1 MFMLALTIIILLVFG
16 AGILRTLAKLFLAAF
31 SLTFSVATFAFKLFL
46 IFLGILAG
54 AIFLILQNLVPFL
67 AKHLTRAV
75 PWIISAVV
83 TAGLLIYAAARN
95 IFHGESITEFIE
107 KLIPHKDESS
117 RRKDF
122 SISVIELADSIQADI
137 SEKLKAQYKEVVN
150 FFKHPVN
157 VE

>member
-1 MFMLALTIIILLVFG
+1 MLALTIIILLIFG
-16 AGILRTLAKLFLAAF
+16 AGILRVFAKFFLAVF
-31 SLTFSVATFAFKLFL
+31 SLTFSAATFAFKLFC

-54 AIFLILQNLVPFL
+54 VIFLILQNLVPFL
-67 AKHLTRAV
+67 AKHLARAV
-75 PWIISAVV
+75 PWIISAFV
-83 TAGLLIYAAARN
+83 TAGLLIYAAGRN

-122 SISVIELADSIQADI
+122 SISLIELADSIQADI
-137 SEKLKAQYKEVVN
+137 SEKLKSQYKQVLN
-150 FFKHPVN
+150 FLKHPVN